1 MTNKEINDIIVE
13 SGIKKY
19 EIANKIG
26 ITEFHFCKIFR
37 QELTEEYK
45 FLVIDAIKELL
56 QEKKNKIEKI
66 LKTLEV

>member
-1 MTNKEINDIIVE
+1 VTNKEINDIIAE

-19 EIANKIG
+19 EIASRIG
-26 ITEFHFCKIFR
+26 ITEYHICRLFR

-45 FLVIDAIKELL
+45 ILVMDAIKELL
-56 QEKKNKIEKI
+56 QEQKNKIEKI